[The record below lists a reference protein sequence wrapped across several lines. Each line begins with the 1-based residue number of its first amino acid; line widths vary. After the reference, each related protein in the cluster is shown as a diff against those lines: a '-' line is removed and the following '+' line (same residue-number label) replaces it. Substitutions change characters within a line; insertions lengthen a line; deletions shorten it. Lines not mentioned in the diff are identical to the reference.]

1 MNKRNSFKVFH
12 DGKGKNFFCFTTFQ
26 VSNTNVILF
35 KAVDYNKR
43 RPPQHG
49 QRKPLQ
55 SKPKLENVRRRKK
68 TENGKRSVP
77 QILEQE
83 EENDR
88 NPLSARE
95 EEFLIDYLKSIF
107 PDKEVSEEP
116 NPNFKAT
123 STPFSSQIELDA
135 SRDVVLN
142 QEDLDFEINK
152 IHESINRNRLPE
164 RPRARSIRK
173 HSDSYH
179 RHGEPQIYAE
189 VTDVH
194 KKPLPEKGNSKK
206 GKGKRGMG
214 GKEKL
219 TKSRHQ
225 DPNINHDSITYM
237 TKPNTFVI
245 AKDKNQ
251 LNKTRATKQNVKPPT
266 NAKKELSYG
275 DIMRMCQKGKD
286 PIDLLF

>member
-1 MNKRNSFKVFH
+1 M
-12 DGKGKNFFCFTTFQ
+12 C
-26 VSNTNVILF
+26 NTNVILF
-35 KAVDYNKR
+35 EAVDYNKR
-43 RPPQHG
+43 RPQQHG

-55 SKPKLENVRRRKK
+55 SKPKLENARKKKK
-68 TENGKRSVP
+68 TENRKRSVP

-83 EENDR
+83 EENVR

-95 EEFLIDYLKSIF
+95 DEFLIDYLKSIF
-107 PDKEVSEEP
+107 PDEEVSEEP

-123 STPFSSQIELDA
+123 STPFSSQIELNA
-135 SRDVVLN
+135 SRDVILN

-152 IHESINRNRLPE
+152 IHESINRSRLPE
-164 RPRARSIRK
+164 RQRVKSIRK
-173 HSDSYH
+173 NSDSYH
-179 RHGEPQIYAE
+179 TYREPQIPAE
-189 VTDVH
+189 VIDIH
-194 KKPLPEKGNSKK
+194 EKSLPEKGNSKK
-206 GKGKRGMG
+206 SKGKRGMG

-219 TKSRHQ
+219 AKSRYQ
-225 DPNINHDSITYM
+225 DPNTNHDTITYKA
-237 TKPNTFVI
+237 KPNTFVI

-251 LNKTRATKQNVKPPT
+251 LNKARATKQNLKPPT